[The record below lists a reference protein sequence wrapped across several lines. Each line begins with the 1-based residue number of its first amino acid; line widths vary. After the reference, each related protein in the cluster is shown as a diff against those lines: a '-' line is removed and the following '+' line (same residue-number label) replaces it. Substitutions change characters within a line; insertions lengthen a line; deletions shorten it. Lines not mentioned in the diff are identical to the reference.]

1 MDFKSCITEYLQY
14 CRYRKELDE
23 KTIKAYRIDL
33 RQMKL
38 HIGDDIFN
46 RFLLDSYITDLHR
59 RYKQKTVKRKIASMK
74 AFYFWLEERELL
86 EGENPF
92 RRIKVRFKE
101 EKVLPRIIP
110 REEIKKLF
118 RHMYLIKSR
127 NANNRV
133 VQRDLAVVEML
144 FATGA
149 RVYEISNMKSD
160 AVDLVSGTIRIMGK
174 GKKERYL
181 QICNEEVIQCIND
194 YYDSWKEEIEET
206 GYFFVNARGKQL
218 SEQSIREMIKKY
230 STDAGLSTE
239 ITPHMF
245 RHSVATYLI
254 EEGADI
260 SQVQKILGHSSIK
273 TTQIYIYVAAK
284 MQAEVLRMFHPRNK
298 MEFQLETK

>member
-1 MDFKSCITEYLQY
+1 MNVSSCISEYLQY

-33 RQMKL
+33 KQMEL
-38 HIGDDIFN
+38 YIGDDIFN
-46 RFLLDSYITDLHR
+46 RFLLDSYITDLHK
-59 RYKQKTVKRKIASMK
+59 RYKQKTVKRKIASIK
-74 AFYFWLEERELL
+74 AFYSCLEERELL
-86 EGENPF
+86 EKENPF
-92 RRIKVRFKE
+92 HKIKVRFKE
-101 EKVLPRIIP
+101 EKVLPRIIS
-110 REEIKKLF
+110 RQEIEILLKC
-118 RHMYLIKSR
+118 MYSVKDR
-127 NANNRV
+127 NRNNKV
-133 VQRDLAVVEML
+133 IQRDIAVVELL

-149 RVYEISNMKSD
+149 RVYEISNMEYG
-160 AVDLVSGTIRIMGK
+160 AVNLDSGTIRIMGK

-181 QICNEEVIQCIND
+181 QICNDEVIQSLQEYCS
-194 YYDSWKEEIEET
+194 SWETEIKET
-206 GYFFVNARGKQL
+206 GYFFVNSRKKQL
-218 SEQSIREMIKKY
+218 SEQSIREILKKY
-230 STDAGLSTE
+230 SVEAGLETK

-298 MEFQLETK
+298 MQFQIEAE